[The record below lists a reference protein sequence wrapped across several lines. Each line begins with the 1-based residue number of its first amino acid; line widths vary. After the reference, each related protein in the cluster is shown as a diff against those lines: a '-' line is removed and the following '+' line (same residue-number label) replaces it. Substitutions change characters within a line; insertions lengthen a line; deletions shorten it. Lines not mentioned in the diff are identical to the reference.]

1 MVTEQMV
8 DDEYNELRYRIRLV
22 IHHPNM
28 DPDRI
33 TEKLGLAPR
42 HSATAGSV
50 RKAPNGVI
58 LPGLHRTSSWSH
70 SYRVEKNRHFF
81 SEVMKMIDR
90 LEPQKALLNEIA
102 GSGGSICLIADL
114 PGDVNI
120 GSEFPWRD
128 MARLADLHIDLG
140 VEVYPEYN

>member
-1 MVTEQMV
+1 MVTEQM
-8 DDEYNELRYRIRLV
+8 DDEENRDLRYRIRLV
-22 IHHPNM
+22 IHHPDI

-33 TEKLGLAPR
+33 TKTLRLPPDSFAIK
-42 HSATAGSV
+42 GSV
-50 RKAPNGVI
+50 RKTPKGNI

-70 SYRVEKNRHFF
+70 VFRIERHRHFF
-81 SEVMKMIDR
+81 SEVVKMIDR
-90 LEPQKALLNEIA
+90 LEPHKALLNEIA
-102 GSGGSICLIADL
+102 DNGGFINLIADL

>member
-8 DDEYNELRYRIRLV
+8 DEENRDLRYRIRFV
-22 IHHPNM
+22 IHHPDI

-33 TEKLGLAPR
+33 TKSLGLTPH
-42 HSATAGSV
+42 HSAIAGSV

-70 SYRVEKNRHFF
+70 SYRIERHRHFF
-81 SEVMKMIDR
+81 SEIVKIIDR
-90 LEPQKALLNEIA
+90 LEPHKDLLNEIA
-102 GSGGSICLIADL
+102 GSGGSLCLIADL

>member
-1 MVTEQMV
+1 
-8 DDEYNELRYRIRLV
+8 
-22 IHHPNM
+22 
-28 DPDRI
+28 
-33 TEKLGLAPR
+33 
-42 HSATAGSV
+42 V

-70 SYRVEKNRHFF
+70 SYRVERHRHFF
-81 SEVMKMIDR
+81 SEIVKIIDR
-90 LEPQKALLNEIA
+90 LEPHKDLLNEIA
-102 GSGGSICLIADL
+102 GSGGSLCLIADL

-140 VEVYPEYN
+140 VEVYPEYIIDQVPKRPAIRCRGMRCRDFPRYGSTLAPDSRLMFR